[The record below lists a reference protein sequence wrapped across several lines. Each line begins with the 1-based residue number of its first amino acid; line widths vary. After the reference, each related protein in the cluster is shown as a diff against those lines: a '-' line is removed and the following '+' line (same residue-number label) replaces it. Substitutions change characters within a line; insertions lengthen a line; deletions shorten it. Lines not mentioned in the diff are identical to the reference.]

1 MTGPARSPARGEPFF
16 AAMALLQAVL
26 IFAGFAP
33 TYFLRDAA
41 LPPLSL
47 LMQIHGAVFS
57 VWVLLVAVQASLI
70 PAGRVVLHMRLGLA
84 SIGLMAVMVP
94 LGFVALVDAYTRGT
108 SFMGSA
114 ETFVM
119 LPLFDIIGLAVFWGL
134 GILNRRRPDWHKR
147 FMLLAGIY
155 AILPATARI
164 GDAYFD
170 NAVLGLI
177 LQLAIFAV
185 FIGYDLVR
193 RKAIHAVT
201 LIVLAAAIARTV
213 LLFTV
218 GPTEFWTQLVRSVLG

>member
-1 MTGPARSPARGEPFF
+1 MTTETDAPVRGEPFF
-16 AAMALLQAVL
+16 AAMGWLQAALV
-26 IFAGFAP
+26 FAGFAP

-41 LPPLSL
+41 LPPLSM
-47 LMQIHGAVFS
+47 LMQVHGAIFT
-57 VWVLLVAVQASLI
+57 VWILLVAIQASLI
-70 PAGRVVLHMRLGLA
+70 PAGRVLLHMKLGLA

-94 LGFVALVDAYTRGT
+94 LGFVALVDAYARGA

-119 LPLFDIIGLAVFWGL
+119 LPLFDIVGLAVFWGL
-134 GILNRRRPDWHKR
+134 GVLNRHRPDWHKR

-164 GDAYFD
+164 GHAYFD

-177 LQLAIFAV
+177 LQMAIFAV
-185 FIGYDLVR
+185 FIGYDLFR
-193 RKAIHAVT
+193 RKAVHPVT
-201 LIVLAAAIARTV
+201 LIVLAAAIGRTV

-218 GPTEFWTQLVRSVLG
+218 GTTEAWASLVRGILG